1 MKLIVGLGNP
11 GAEYQN
17 TRHNI
22 GFITVGYLAE
32 QLGVD
37 FNKEKFFARIAEAN
51 WQGEKLLLM
60 LPQTFMNKSG
70 QAVRAAVDFYKLD
83 TEDILVIFDDMDL
96 APGDMR
102 MRQKGSAGGHNGMKD
117 IINMMG
123 NDQNIARIKL
133 GISHPKHGD
142 VINYVLGKFNQEEQD
157 LLRPAVKTACEAAL
171 CWATDGTARAM
182 NRFNQKPAKKNK
194 KNAAADN
201 QDVERQTSDIG

>member
-32 QLGVD
+32 RLGAD
-37 FNKEKFFARIAEAN
+37 FNKEKFFARVAEVN
-51 WQGEKLLLM
+51 YHGEKLLLM

-70 QAVRAAVDFYKLD
+70 QAVRAAMDFYKLD
-83 TEDILVIFDDMDL
+83 TEDLLVIFDDMDL
-96 APGDMR
+96 PCGDMR

-133 GISHPKHGD
+133 GIAHPEHGD
-142 VINYVLGKFNQEEQD
+142 VINYVLGKFSEDEQEQ
-157 LLRPAVKTACEAAL
+157 LRPAVKTACDAAL
-171 CWATDGTARAM
+171 CWVDEDTATAM
-182 NRFNQKPAKKNK
+182 NRYNKKPNKK
-194 KNAAADN
+194 KNAD
-201 QDVERQTSDIG
+201 